1 VSPYGHH
8 ESRLERQAVGDE
20 VYPQAAERTLTE
32 RIHAYY
38 DETWG
43 DYRWLWLSPRNY
55 AIHFGYWDDD
65 TRTHAQSLLNMNR
78 ALAERIGIQPGKR
91 VLDAGC
97 GVGGSALWLAR
108 TYNVAVVGVTLVA
121 SQVARARRFA
131 QQQGADPR
139 VAFEQQD
146 YAHTTF
152 PDASFDVVWAVESAC
167 HAPDK
172 RAFVREARR
181 LLKPGG
187 RLGMVEYMR
196 ESRPLPTQAD
206 EDLVHSWLSGWA
218 IPDIATASE
227 WTGWAR
233 EAGFSDIAIT
243 DITPQVRPSLR
254 RLYRMTQTFW
264 WGASLLRRMHI
275 RSQTQHGN
283 TRGARDIW
291 RAVERGLWRE
301 CILTATAR

>member
-1 VSPYGHH
+1 MEDQTYS
-8 ESRLERQAVGDE
+8 QAV
-20 VYPQAAERTLTE
+20 ERTLTE

-55 AIHFGYWDDD
+55 AIHFGYWDEG
-65 TRTHAQSLLNMNR
+65 TSTHAQSLLNMNR
-78 ALAERIGIQPGKR
+78 ALAERIGIQPGQR

-108 TYNVAVVGVTLVA
+108 AYAVEVVGVTLVA
-121 SQVARARRFA
+121 SQVARARCFA
-131 QQQGADPR
+131 QEQGETLLVSFA
-139 VAFEQQD
+139 QQD

-172 RAFVREARR
+172 PAFVQEARR

-196 ESRPLPTQAD
+196 MSRPLPSPAD

-218 IPDIATASE
+218 IPDIASAEE
-227 WTGWAR
+227 WTIWAR
-233 EAGFSDIAIT
+233 EAGFADVTVT
-243 DITPQVRPSLR
+243 DITPHVRPSLH

-264 WGASLLRRMHI
+264 WGASLLRRMNI